1 MTEPAAPRQPPRD
14 RSLWFWDV
22 RSTLPV
28 WTLGVA
34 VAVAVVLVAW
44 GAAQV
49 NDRFARA
56 PLPTPAALQ
65 NPFPILA
72 PESARR
78 GEGGITLTPRPR
90 VVPGPDVQG
99 SAPRKPR

>member
-1 MTEPAAPRQPPRD
+1 MTQPAASRPSTRD
-14 RSLWFWDV
+14 RSLRFWDV
-22 RSTLPV
+22 QSTLPV

-34 VAVAVVLVAW
+34 VAVAVVLIAW

-56 PLPTPAALQ
+56 PLPTPGALE

-90 VVPGPDVQG
+90 VVPGADTQG
-99 SAPRKPR
+99 SAPMRAR